1 MDYIQ
6 RYNVCMAEKKEPKYD
21 VWRNLTK
28 EELKEIEDKKMAN
41 SAKPVKI
48 NMDFKSPLKKI
59 AQTKV
64 KR

>member
-1 MDYIQ
+1 
-6 RYNVCMAEKKEPKYD
+6 MAKKKEPKYG

-28 EELKEIEDKKMAN
+28 DELEEKKMAN

-48 NMDFKSPLKKI
+48 NMDFKSALKKI

-64 KR
+64 K

>member
-1 MDYIQ
+1 
-6 RYNVCMAEKKEPKYD
+6 MAKKKEPKYG

-28 EELKEIEDKKMAN
+28 DELVEIEEKKMAN

-48 NMDFKSPLKKI
+48 NMDFKSALKKI

-64 KR
+64 K